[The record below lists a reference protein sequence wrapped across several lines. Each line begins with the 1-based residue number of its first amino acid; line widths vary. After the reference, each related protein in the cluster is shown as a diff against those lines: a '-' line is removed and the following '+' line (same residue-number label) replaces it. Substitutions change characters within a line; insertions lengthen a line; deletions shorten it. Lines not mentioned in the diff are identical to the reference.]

1 MVILFLSPLT
11 KFENELTY
19 SYCKIIW
26 ILRILRAWILHV
38 ILFFCSIT
46 LNLWSHLLFN
56 CNYISLE
63 LQRELCTNLDSFSLP
78 FSANIFIWCLFF
90 SFSSHCI
97 CSSFLIV
104 QRMQGHKNDSHSAW
118 DTAKPGH
125 TQCNWSLARKGIFP
139 SRLEETELFDSHLG

>member
-1 MVILFLSPLT
+1 MNFKNSQNLNST
-11 KFENELTY
+11 RY
-19 SYCKIIW
+19 S
-26 ILRILRAWILHV
+26 
-38 ILFFCSIT
+38 LFFAVSHWTSEVTCYLIAIT
-46 LNLWSHLLFN
+46 FHWNSNVSYVPTLTA
-56 CNYISLE
+56 SL
-63 LQRELCTNLDSFSLP
+63 FSLP

-139 SRLEETELFDSHLG
+139 SRLEETELFDSHLD